1 MNRILMVLSI
11 NFEAQ
16 KLQSIFITTANHFY
30 FCVTQKKVNQ
40 VWKNMKVDRNND
52 RIFLFGLNC
61 LFKVLLAEIKPKRE
75 Y

>member
-1 MNRILMVLSI
+1 
-11 NFEAQ
+11 
-16 KLQSIFITTANHFY
+16 
-30 FCVTQKKVNQ
+30 
-40 VWKNMKVDRNND
+40 MKVDRNND